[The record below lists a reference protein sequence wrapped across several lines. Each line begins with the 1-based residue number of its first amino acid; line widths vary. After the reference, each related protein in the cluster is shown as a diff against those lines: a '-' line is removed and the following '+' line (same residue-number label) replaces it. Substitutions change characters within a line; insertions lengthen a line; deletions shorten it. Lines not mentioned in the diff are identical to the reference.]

1 MRTVE
6 ELKFSYDLIDIWRIR
21 NIDKRQYTW
30 RQRKPLVQRRLD
42 FWLVSDCLQDVEE
55 YTDIIP
61 SIKSYHSAITLHIK
75 SNESHAR
82 GPSPW
87 CFNSSLLRDEN
98 YVELISSQY
107 SEWLNEF
114 REVEDKRL
122 LWDLVKYR
130 IRQITI
136 AYSKE
141 KAKERRRKLEFIEN
155 KLKECERLCAAKPT
169 ESNIEYFQK
178 YKFEYDS
185 LFDYIAQGNIVR
197 SRATWY
203 EKGERKNKYF
213 LNMENK
219 RNAKNC
225 IRKLFNKKNQL
236 VKNSKD
242 IMTELKSFYQDLYRN
257 KDNNMNAY
265 WNENFQKF
273 TQNLNIPKLSDDQQ
287 SYCEGDLTYQ
297 ECLKALNS
305 FKNNKSPGNDG
316 LTTEFYKTFWPIL
329 GHLLVESL
337 KTAYRLGKLSN
348 SQRQALIRLIEKKD
362 KDRRCMENW
371 RPVSLLNVDYKIASK
386 ALATR
391 LEKVLPDI
399 IHEDQ
404 CAYVKG
410 RTIFD
415 AIRSIDD
422 VMEYTKVYNKPGLLT
437 TFDFKKAFDSIS
449 RKYLLATLRNFNFGN
464 SIIRWIEVL
473 YDDITSCVMNN
484 GFASEIIFVECGV
497 RQGNPLSPY
506 LFIIALEI
514 LSIAIRQN
522 KDIEGIQIGEGIIK
536 LCAFADDLTTFVK
549 NAKSLRSL
557 QNLLKTFGDI
567 SCMRLNK
574 EKTEAYWLGSLH
586 HSCENIGIEKINKPI
601 KILGVFFTYDKQKF
615 QELNFENIN

>member
-213 LNMENK
+213 LN
-219 RNAKNC
+219 
-225 IRKLFNKKNQL
+225 I
-236 VKNSKD
+236 
-242 IMTELKSFYQDLYRN
+242 
-257 KDNNMNAY
+257 
-265 WNENFQKF
+265 
-273 TQNLNIPKLSDDQQ
+273 
-287 SYCEGDLTYQ
+287 
-297 ECLKALNS
+297 
-305 FKNNKSPGNDG
+305 
-316 LTTEFYKTFWPIL
+316 
-329 GHLLVESL
+329 
-337 KTAYRLGKLSN
+337 GK
-348 SQRQALIRLIEKKD
+348 
-362 KDRRCMENW
+362 
-371 RPVSLLNVDYKIASK
+371 
-386 ALATR
+386 
-391 LEKVLPDI
+391 
-399 IHEDQ
+399 
-404 CAYVKG
+404 
-410 RTIFD
+410 
-415 AIRSIDD
+415 
-422 VMEYTKVYNKPGLLT
+422 
-437 TFDFKKAFDSIS
+437 
-449 RKYLLATLRNFNFGN
+449 
-464 SIIRWIEVL
+464 
-473 YDDITSCVMNN
+473 
-484 GFASEIIFVECGV
+484 
-497 RQGNPLSPY
+497 
-506 LFIIALEI
+506 
-514 LSIAIRQN
+514 
-522 KDIEGIQIGEGIIK
+522 
-536 LCAFADDLTTFVK
+536 
-549 NAKSLRSL
+549 
-557 QNLLKTFGDI
+557 
-567 SCMRLNK
+567 
-574 EKTEAYWLGSLH
+574 
-586 HSCENIGIEKINKPI
+586 
-601 KILGVFFTYDKQKF
+601 
-615 QELNFENIN
+615 